1 MFRPRGL
8 DCLRSAKLKPAMVV
22 MEAQAGMEV
31 LEYSLIAKIDEAEA
45 DEKIPHQPRLAKV
58 YLHA

>member
-1 MFRPRGL
+1 
-8 DCLRSAKLKPAMVV
+8 MVV